1 LKRSELVNYL
11 DEYLQLHQIEDYGPQ
26 GLQVEAENTE
36 LERLALAVDAAPEV
50 IAAAAGWQADMLL
63 VHHGILWRSVE
74 RIAGPLGRR
83 VRLLLANKINLYAA
97 HLALDAHPTVG
108 NNAVLAKMLGV
119 DVEEWW
125 CPQGGVMIG
134 VCGHVEKGLSLQT
147 LIDRIEI
154 QLETSVRVSAHG
166 PATVDRV
173 AIVSGFGA
181 DEVGAAKALGADTFL
196 TGETSHAHYW
206 AAADH
211 GLNVLYAGHYATE
224 TVGVRAL
231 GDHLAQRFGLATRF
245 LDFPTG
251 L

>member
-1 LKRSELVNYL
+1 VKRSEIVRYL
-11 DEYLQLHQIEDYGPQ
+11 DRYLQLQEIEDYGPQ
-26 GLQVEAENTE
+26 GLQVESHNTE
-36 LERLALAVDAAPEV
+36 IERIALSVDAAPEV
-50 IAAAAGWQADMLL
+50 IEAAAGWQADMLL

-74 RIAGPLGRR
+74 RIAGPLGHR
-83 VRLLLANKINLYAA
+83 VRLLLANGINLYAA
-97 HLALDAHPTVG
+97 HLALDAHPAVG

-119 DVEEWW
+119 EIDEWW

-134 VCGHVEKGLSLQT
+134 VCGPVEDGLSLQT
-147 LIDRIEI
+147 LVDRAEM
-154 QLETSVRVSAHG
+154 QLETSVRVLAHG
-166 PATVDRV
+166 PATVSRV

-181 DEVGAAKALGADTFL
+181 DEVGAAKAMGADTFL

-224 TVGVRAL
+224 TVGVSAL

-251 L
+251 M